1 MLNYIP
7 TIHEDELVYSWLSRI
22 YTHSG
27 FLSHKEALRYMLF
40 SKSNNPSIEFIGHIS
55 SEFHS
60 LISQVISMEEL
71 ATEHTMFPQYGRFIP
86 LRQKQRAL
94 HHLTKDYCDA
104 HTLFCILPRGETERY
119 LKYCPL
125 CIEEDRSKYG
135 EAYWHRTHQI
145 RNITI
150 CPKHCCYLEFSNV
163 FSNSE
168 KVFTLSSAEEDA
180 PITVPRM
187 ATDSTSINYA
197 KYLAEIFLT
206 PIGFKSDTP
215 ISSVFYYA
223 LQGSSYMPKSTKAR
237 NTKRLSED
245 MNAFYGKIGISN
257 IASFYQIQRVLLGDR
272 FDFLVVCQIAFFL
285 AISSQMLTAPN
296 LTNEQIKIEQS
307 SHYMKGKATVDW
319 GTLDFE
325 IAPKL
330 EKLAYA
336 TYYGTKGRPSRLSE
350 RKVYR
355 ELGLNAHALDNLP
368 LCKSIMEKYAEPYE
382 SAYARRLIWA
392 YHKLQSDRGNSP
404 IYWTDLRVLSGV
416 KSHNLQKIIPYLNK
430 HTDKATAVSIYSL
443 IP

>member
-27 FLSHKEALRYMLF
+27 FLSHKETLRYMLF
-40 SKSNNPSIEFIGHIS
+40 SKSNNPSIEFIGHLS

-86 LRQKQRAL
+86 LEQKQRAL
-94 HHLTKDYCDA
+94 HHLTTDYCDA

-150 CPKHCCYLEFSNV
+150 CPKHCCYLENSNV
-163 FSNSE
+163 FANPE
-168 KVFTLSSAEEDA
+168 KVFTLSSSEENA
-180 PITVPRM
+180 PITVPKV
-187 ATDSTSINYA
+187 AADSTLINYA
-197 KYLAEIFLT
+197 KYLAEVFLT
-206 PIGFKSDTP
+206 PIDWDLEGP

-245 MNAFYGKIGISN
+245 MNAFYKRIGISH
-257 IASFYQIQRVLLGDR
+257 IASLYQIQRVLLGDR
-272 FDFLVVCQIAFFL
+272 FDFSVVCQIAFFL
-285 AISSQMLTAPN
+285 GISSQMLTAPN
-296 LTNEQIKIEQS
+296 LTNEQIKIEES

-319 GTLDFE
+319 GTLDLE

-330 EKLAYA
+330 EELAYA
-336 TYYGTKGRPSRLSE
+336 TYYGTKGRPSRVSE
-350 RKVYR
+350 RLIYR
-355 ELGLNAHALDNLP
+355 ELNLNAHSLENLP
-368 LCKSIMEKYAEPYE
+368 RCKDILEQYSETYE
-382 SAYARRLIWA
+382 ESWARRLIWA
-392 YHKLQSDRGNSP
+392 FNTLKSERGKKSFC
-404 IYWTDLRVLSGV
+404 WTDLRNISGV
-416 KSHNLQKIIPYLNK
+416 KAKNLTKVLPLLEYY
-430 HTDKATAVSIYSL
+430 TDNDTAQAIQAL
-443 IP
+443 L